1 MDRLYLST
9 WAVLLALHFFK
20 YSDAMESP
28 ASEADVNTE
37 RFQ

>member
-20 YSDAMESP
+20 YSDAMESL